1 MFGSGNLSDGVT
13 VNDIPG
19 WNEPDIDQCREAIA
33 GTSECRNRCEP
44 YQVRECIDTL
54 HSDGK
59 CIDECP
65 TCGQEQLEHEEDLR
79 TEAKDEANFQIR
91 RMKENLR

>member
-1 MFGSGNLSDGVT
+1 MSNDNLPSGVT
-13 VNDIPG
+13 ANDIPG

-44 YQVRECIDTL
+44 FQVRECIHARHD
-54 HSDGK
+54 DKK

-65 TCGQEQLEHEEDLR
+65 VCKQEELEAEE
-79 TEAKDEANFQIR
+79 EEIKQCH
-91 RMKENLR
+91 K